1 MPTWVGG
8 SSGWPTRPKRK
19 TKTEKVCLPLSL
31 VFPRSIPSMIAI
43 IPLIQLEKEKDK
55 DKDKN
60 EINGVLDQMLVF
72 FNCFLSL
79 RHNNTLAVIVSN
91 SEAW

>member
-1 MPTWVGG
+1 
-8 SSGWPTRPKRK
+8 
-19 TKTEKVCLPLSL
+19 L
-31 VFPRSIPSMIAI
+31 IAI
-43 IPLIQLEKEKDK
+43 IPLILEKDKDK

-79 RHNNTLAVIVSN
+79 RYNNTLAVIVSN
-91 SEAW
+91 SEAWWAPFLL